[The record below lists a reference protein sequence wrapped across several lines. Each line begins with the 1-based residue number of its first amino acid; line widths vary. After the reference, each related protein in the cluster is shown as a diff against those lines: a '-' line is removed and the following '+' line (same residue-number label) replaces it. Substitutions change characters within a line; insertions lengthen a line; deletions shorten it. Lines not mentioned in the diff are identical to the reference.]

1 MSTTTPAGSDWAAR
15 VGERARTVATL
26 ARDASRSDDPDVLER
41 LEIQLG
47 ELSQMAR
54 ELMQER
60 YHATFMAL
68 ADKLESG
75 DRLDDHDHRF
85 LALLI
90 TGPATAYR
98 RGEDDVDSWREDI
111 RRVADLLDA
120 APAEEGAE
128 DAEIVHYLR
137 IQAAVEEGKRVVP
150 DLRFFL
156 SEGERVKRFVSATE
170 SIAPEE
176 RRFLARV
183 IRDRLSSPRY

>member
-1 MSTTTPAGSDWAAR
+1 MSPSTPPASDWTAKVAAR
-15 VGERARTVATL
+15 ASAVATV
-26 ARDASRSDDPDVLER
+26 ARDASRSDDPEVLER
-41 LEIQLG
+41 LEMQLG
-47 ELSQMAR
+47 ELGEMAR

-60 YHATFMAL
+60 YHDTFVAL

-75 DRLDDHDHRF
+75 HRLDDHDRRF

-90 TGPATAYR
+90 TGTASAYR
-98 RGEDDVDSWREDI
+98 LGEDDVDSWRDDI

-120 APAEEGAE
+120 APGEGGGE

-137 IQAAVEEGKRVVP
+137 VQAAVEEGKRVVP

-176 RRFLARV
+176 RRFLARL